1 MKKVFLLVLLGLAV
15 SCVPQSRPLM
25 VYKATVQ
32 QLQDAIVAKGLQTQP
47 SFSYNFYS
55 PVVITENS
63 LILEATPLPAFGI
76 LAPNAKIRL
85 AWTFVK
91 RENATVAAVDA
102 ICTPAKSGCSDYTQ
116 VFTNDLN
123 IKFVLNAY

>member
-1 MKKVFLLVLLGLAV
+1 MLLLLVSV
-15 SCVPQSRPLM
+15 SCIPQSRPLS

-55 PVVITENS
+55 PVVITETS

-76 LAPNAKIRL
+76 FAPNAKIRL

-102 ICTPAKSGCSDYTQ
+102 SCTPAKSGCGDYAQ

-123 IKFVLNAY
+123 IKFVLNTY